1 MPKWRLTIAKSASR
15 DLKGLPPQVQDEIA
29 YKHLPRIAS
38 DPYKVGK
45 PLTGAY
51 KGLFAY
57 RFGHH
62 PEYRIIY
69 AIIEGE
75 VRIIK
80 IGRREDI
87 YRR

>member
-1 MPKWRLTIAKSASR
+1 
-15 DLKGLPPQVQDEIA
+15 VQDEIA
-29 YKHLPRIAS
+29 HKHLTRIAS

-45 PLTGAY
+45 TLTGAY

-69 AIIEGE
+69 AIIEDE
-75 VRIIK
+75 VRIVK
-80 IGRREDI
+80 IGKREDI
-87 YRR
+87 YRK

>member
-15 DLKGLPPQVQDEIA
+15 DLKGLPPQVQDESA
-29 YKHLPRIAS
+29 HKHLPRIAS
-38 DPYKVGK
+38 DPYEVGK
-45 PLTGAY
+45 PITGAY

-62 PEYRIIY
+62 PEYRITY
-69 AIIEGE
+69 AVIEDE

-80 IGRREDI
+80 IGKREDI
-87 YRR
+87 YRK

>member
-1 MPKWRLTIAKSASR
+1 MPKWRLTITKGASR

-29 YKHLPRIAS
+29 HKHLPRIAS
-38 DPYKVGK
+38 NPYKVGK

-69 AIIEGE
+69 AIIEDE
-75 VRIIK
+75 VRIVK
-80 IGRREDI
+80 IGKREDI
-87 YRR
+87 YRK